1 MNKKLIIVFLL
12 ILNHTQLIITAP
24 GDLDT
29 TFGNAGVTLTPVS
42 TEDIISGLAVQT
54 DNKILIAGSTKTSD
68 PELFLARYTAS
79 GILDTTF
86 NTTGIQTLLVDD
98 RTEVNGIVLQ
108 SDGKIVVAGFAVDTQ
123 TNMFVARYTTAG
135 VLDTTTFNAT
145 TGYNT
150 QSIGEGATANA
161 VALQSIGGNAG
172 KIIIAG
178 SAVINGVPRFALA
191 RFSTAGALDATFGT
205 SGITTT
211 EIGTIASIA
220 AIAIDT
226 SDNIVVVGNADN
238 QITLARYTSSGVLDG
253 TFGTAGI
260 FQPTIGYPAIAYD
273 IAIDSTGKIVVVG
286 SAFVTD
292 TNYSLVFR
300 CTTSGALDGTF
311 GTGGIVTTSILYG
324 SEFYSVLI
332 EPAPVADYVTAAG
345 YAIGALSNENSLV
358 QYTSAGVLDS
368 AFGTSGITVTPAGDT
383 TFIKDIKLQSTN
395 NIITTGLTDG
405 TFYVSR
411 YIGS

>member
-1 MNKKLIIVFLL
+1 MNKKLIITFLL
-12 ILNHTQLIITAP
+12 ILNHIQFIIAAP

-29 TFGNAGVTLTPVS
+29 TFANAGLRLTPVS
-42 TEDIISGLAVQT
+42 TEDIISGLAIQT
-54 DNKILIAGSTKTSD
+54 DDKILIAGSTKASD
-68 PELFLARYTAS
+68 PELFLARYTTS

-86 NTTGIQTLLVDD
+86 NTTGTQTLLVNN

-108 SDGKIVVAGFAVDTQ
+108 SDDKSVVAGFVFDTQ
-123 TNMFVARYTTAG
+123 TKMFVARYTTAG
-135 VLDTTTFNAT
+135 VLDTSFNG

-161 VALQSIGGNAG
+161 VGLQSTGE
-172 KIIIAG
+172 IIIAG
-178 SAVINGVPRFALA
+178 TAVIGGIPHFALA

-220 AIAIDT
+220 AIAIDG
-226 SDNIVVVGNADN
+226 SDNIVVVGNANN
-238 QITLARYTSSGVLDG
+238 QITLARYTSAGILDG
-253 TFGTAGI
+253 TFGTGGI
-260 FQPTIGYPAIAYD
+260 FQPTIGYSSIAYD
-273 IAIDSTGKIVVVG
+273 IAIDSAGRIIVVG

-292 TNYSLVFR
+292 TNYSLVIR
-300 CTTSGALDGTF
+300 CTSSGALDGTF

-332 EPAPVADYVTAAG
+332 EPAPVADYITAAG
-345 YAIGALSNENSLV
+345 YAVGALSDQNSLV

-368 AFGTSGITVTPAGDT
+368 AFGTSGITLTAAGE
-383 TFIKDIKLQSTN
+383 FSLIKDIKLQSTR
-395 NIITTGLTDG
+395 NIITTGLTND
-405 TFYVSR
+405 TFYVSK